1 MFCVIIARSK
11 IALVAS
17 TERGFAGERD
27 YFVSFSRTFLSFL
40 HLVEG
45 FALRG
50 CSINA

>member
-1 MFCVIIARSK
+1 MFYVIIARSK

-17 TERGFAGERD
+17 MGRGFAGERD
-27 YFVSFSRTFLSFL
+27 HFVSFSRTFL

-50 CSINA
+50 C